1 MRCGSKTESATR
13 KISDPIESQPM
24 ESYKGYLA
32 GDKRC
37 ISCGAQGEN
46 VHLLNPTAEY
56 RGGVESYYFRCDR
69 CRQYFVEYWI
79 NGEFKKVH
87 GS

>member
-1 MRCGSKTESATR
+1 
-13 KISDPIESQPM
+13 
-24 ESYKGYLA
+24 
-32 GDKRC
+32 
-37 ISCGAQGEN
+37 
-46 VHLLNPTAEY
+46 
-56 RGGVESYYFRCDR
+56 VESYYFRCGQ

>member
-1 MRCGSKTESATR
+1 MRGGSESVSGKRQIPA
-13 KISDPIESQPM
+13 PIRRQPM
-24 ESYKGYLA
+24 ERYKGHLA

-37 ISCGAQGEN
+37 ISCGAQGDS
-46 VHLLNPTAEY
+46 VQLLNPRAEY
-56 RGGVESYYFRCDR
+56 KGGVESYYFRCDQ

-79 NGEFKKVH
+79 NGEFKKVQ